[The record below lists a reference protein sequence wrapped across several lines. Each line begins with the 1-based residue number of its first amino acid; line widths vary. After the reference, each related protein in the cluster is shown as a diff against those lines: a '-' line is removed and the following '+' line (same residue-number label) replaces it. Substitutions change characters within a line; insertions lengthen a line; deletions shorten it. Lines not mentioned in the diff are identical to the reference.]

1 MFAKYDLKYL
11 ADPKGT
17 MGGEEAIHTMAR
29 QGLKEDRPEA
39 YKVLDNFHWTTKDM
53 ESVMLEIN
61 EGKDPQE
68 AARDWVDSHKDQVAE
83 WKK

>member
-1 MFAKYDLKYL
+1 M
-11 ADPKGT
+11 
-17 MGGEEAIHTMAR
+17 
-29 QGLKEDRPEA
+29 
-39 YKVLDNFHWTTKDM
+39 LDNFHWTTKDM

-68 AARDWVDSHKDQVAE
+68 AARDWVDSHKDQVSE